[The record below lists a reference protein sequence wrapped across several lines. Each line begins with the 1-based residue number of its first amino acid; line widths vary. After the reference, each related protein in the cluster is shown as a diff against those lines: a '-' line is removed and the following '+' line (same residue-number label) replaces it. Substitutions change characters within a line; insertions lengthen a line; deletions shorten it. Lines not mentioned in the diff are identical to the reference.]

1 MSKPTKNSQIDPAS
15 FRDPSG
21 FVFVRDGDV
30 YRQVNKAY
38 QKDFDLL
45 LDSGLYEKLVAA
57 RLLIPHADAGL
68 DGAQTADAY
77 KVIKPDRVPFVSYPY
92 EWCFSQFKDAASATL
107 EIQQTALEMGLSLKD
122 ASAYNI
128 QFVGGRPVMI
138 DTLSFEKYKEGLP
151 WGAYRQL
158 CQHFLAPL
166 ALMSLTDIRLGQL
179 LRVYIDGIPLDLA
192 SELLPF
198 RTRFSF
204 SLLTHIRLH
213 ARSQK
218 RYAATSIKTI
228 SRKMSKRSLLG
239 LIDNLRSA
247 VKSLDWQPEDTT
259 WGDYYEHT
267 NYSPAALEHKK
278 TLVSQYLERL
288 NPSRVW
294 DLGANTGLYSRLAV
308 DRGIP
313 TVAFDVDPAAV
324 EKNYRDCI
332 KNKDTNLL
340 PLLLDL
346 TNPSPDLGWENT
358 ERKAALKRS
367 TDDTVMALAL
377 VHHLAIANNLPL
389 PMVARFFA
397 RICRSL
403 IIEFVPKSDSQ
414 TQRLLASRE
423 DIFPDYTREGFEKAF
438 ADVFKVRDL
447 QNIRESERTLYLM
460 ERK

>member
-1 MSKPTKNSQIDPAS
+1 MSDPIKNSRIDPAS

-21 FVFVRDGDV
+21 FVFVRDGTV
-30 YRQVNKAY
+30 YRQVNKAC

-45 LDSGLYEKLVAA
+45 LGSGLYGKLVAA
-57 RLLIPHADAGL
+57 RLLIPHVDAGL
-68 DGAQTADAY
+68 DAAQTADAY
-77 KVIKPDRVPFVSYPY
+77 KVIKPDQVPFVSYPY
-92 EWCFSQFKDAASATL
+92 EWCFGQLKDAASVTL
-107 EIQQTALEMGLSLKD
+107 QIQQMALEMGMSLKD

-128 QFVGGRPVMI
+128 QFVNGRPVMI
-138 DTLSFEKYKEGLP
+138 DTLSFEKYREGSP
-151 WGAYRQL
+151 WVAYRQF

-218 RYAATSIKTI
+218 RYADTSIKTI

-239 LIDNLRSA
+239 LIDNLQSA
-247 VKSLDWQPEDTT
+247 VRSLDWQPEDTT

-267 NYSPAALEHKK
+267 NYTPAALQHKK
-278 TLVSQYLERL
+278 ALVSQYLERL

-294 DLGANTGLYSRLAV
+294 DLGANTGLYSRLAA

-324 EKNYRDCI
+324 EKNYRECV
-332 KNKDTNLL
+332 KNKDTSLL

-389 PMVARFFA
+389 PMVAHFFA

-423 DIFPDYTREGFEKAF
+423 DIFPDYAREGFEKAF
-438 ADVFKVRDL
+438 ADVFQITDS
-447 QNIRESERTLYLM
+447 QNIKESERTMYLM